1 MKCEPS
7 DREER
12 SKPAVHT
19 LNGVANWIMCIA
31 TEGNELWLLN
41 HDDNI

>member
-1 MKCEPS
+1 MKHEPS
-7 DREER
+7 DREKC

-19 LNGVANWIMCIA
+19 QNGVANWIMCIA
-31 TEGNELWLLN
+31 TEGDELWLLN

>member
-7 DREER
+7 DREEC